1 MRAAQLFPRTHY
13 HPDQT
18 IYVAVIPVRCRCVA
32 PVMKNR
38 YTHFRNLLG
47 VKVNGLLIG
56 DAEARAVTY
65 TDGYEAVV
73 EFTGSVV
80 VFAAKVTEALRNL
93 KRAEVEVF
101 GWVNGFAHDVEIDA
115 IGEVNLVNALDGNLN
130 TPGCPN

>member
-32 PVMKNR
+32 PLMKNR
-38 YTHFRNLLG
+38 YTHFRDLLG
-47 VKVNGLLIG
+47 IKVNGLLIG
-56 DAEARAVTY
+56 DAVAHAVAY
-65 TDGYEAVV
+65 TEGYEALV

-80 VFAAKVTEALRNL
+80 VFAANVNEALRNL

-101 GWVNGFAHDVEIDA
+101 GWVNGFAHDVEIYA
-115 IGEVNLVNALDGNLN
+115 IGEVNLVNALDGDVS
-130 TPGCPN
+130 TPGCQN